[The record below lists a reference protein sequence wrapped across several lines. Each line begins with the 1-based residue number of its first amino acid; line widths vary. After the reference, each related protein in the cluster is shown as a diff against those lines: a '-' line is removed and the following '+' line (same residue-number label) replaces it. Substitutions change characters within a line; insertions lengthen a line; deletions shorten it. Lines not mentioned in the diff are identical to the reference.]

1 MKIIF
6 LLLSIFSFNVK
17 AEVDDQ
23 NIKKTITDN
32 SEKLNSFART
42 LDVESI
48 TKVYAPNAVTIVNGK
63 IVTKEEI
70 EKIWL
75 GFKEKINLGSPIRIS
90 YSVAGINVRPIG
102 CGFVLADY
110 DYSYKSGE
118 SGVVITEENGKCS
131 DLMKEVDDR
140 WFIVHSHCSTA
151 RQESP
156 VSEDKQKL

>member
-23 NIKKTITDN
+23 IIKKTITDN

-48 TKVYAPNAVTIVNGK
+48 KKIYAPNAVTIVDGK

-70 EKIWL
+70 EKFWS
-75 GFKEKINLGSPIRIS
+75 GFKEKINLGNPIRIS

-102 CGFVLADY
+102 YGFVLADY
-110 DYSYKSGE
+110 DYSSKAGA

-131 DLMKEVDDR
+131 DLMEQVDDR
-140 WFIVHSHCSTA
+140 WLIVHSHCSTA